1 MKTLYLE
8 ISKQVGLSKNEALEK
23 GYYSKWDEK
32 RIKGAF
38 NFKNGTLKDFKRY
51 MKDNQKYSYFTKIN

>member
-1 MKTLYLE
+1 MKTLYIE
-8 ISKQVGLSKNEALEK
+8 VSKQVGLSKSEALEK
-23 GYYSKWDEK
+23 GYYSKWDKK

-51 MKDNQKYSYFTKIN
+51 MKDNQKYSYFIKVN